1 MFRRLSI
8 VLLAVAVFVPL
19 SSAQMRGAMGRGH
32 AGFARGVSGG
42 IGLYHERR
50 PFTRGLFLGSPFFY
64 PGFYPGYDESAPYV
78 VESEGGNAPPP
89 FVVMQPVS
97 AGDSPQKARL
107 TPLLIEWQGNR
118 YVRFGGTEETAE
130 RGTSAHPDYA
140 EPTNTKPPTK
150 PAMSA
155 TQKGRGESQAG
166 ELPPAVLVFRDG
178 HREEIPDYA
187 IADGVIYIR
196 GNNWQNGYWTKPIPL
211 SALDAPAT
219 VQANQQRG
227 VRFMLPSAPNVVIAS
242 F

>member
-19 SSAQMRGAMGRGH
+19 SSAQMRGAIGRGH
-32 AGFARGVSGG
+32 AGFARGVRGG
-42 IGLYHERR
+42 IGLYRERR
-50 PFTRGLFLGSPFFY
+50 PFARGNFLGSPFFY
-64 PGFYPGYDESAPYV
+64 PDFYPDNDDS
-78 VESEGGNAPPP
+78 APPP
-89 FVVMQPVS
+89 FVVMQPV
-97 AGDSPQKARL
+97 AGDSPEKARL
-107 TPLLIEWQGNR
+107 TPLLIEWQGDR
-118 YVRFGGTEETAE
+118 YVRFGGTEETAG
-130 RGTSAHPDYA
+130 RGSSTHPDYA
-140 EPTNTKPPTK
+140 EPTITKPPTK

-155 TQKGRGESQAG
+155 TRQERSQSPAA

-187 IADGVIYIR
+187 IADGVIYVR

-211 SALDAPAT
+211 SALDVPGT